1 MTPARGDRHGRA
13 AQAICAARL
22 AGAPLGVLAEDA
34 RPRDEAEGYA
44 VQARLHELLGA
55 AGRGEV
61 VGHKIGCTTRV
72 MQTVLDIGHPCAGG
86 VLSSATQFGAGEF
99 RRADFVRPG
108 IECEI
113 AVRLG
118 ADLAPGGAP
127 FTRDSVAAAVEACLA
142 AIEVVD
148 DRYSDFRELGVPT
161 LVADDFFAAG
171 CVLGPPVTGWR
182 DFDLAAL
189 EAATAIDGVE
199 IGRGRGADVMGH
211 PLEALAWL
219 ANGMAGR
226 GRGLRRGQFVL
237 TGSIVAV
244 HWLAPGEAAAVEVE
258 GLGAVSAR
266 FD

>member
-1 MTPARGDRHGRA
+1 MIEIRDLYNSFKNVRA
-13 AQAICAARL
+13 LDGISL
-22 AGAPLGVLAEDA
+22 TAEDGQITGLIG
-34 RPRDEAEGYA
+34 PN
-44 VQARLHELLGA
+44 GA
-55 AGRGEV
+55 GQT
-61 VGHKIGCTTRV
+61 TTRRILY
-72 MQTVLDIGHPCAGG
+72 TVLGPDRG
-86 VLSSATQFGAGEF
+86 S
-99 RRADFVRPG
+99 
-108 IECEI
+108 
-113 AVRLG
+113 
-118 ADLAPGGAP
+118 
-127 FTRDSVAAAVEACLA
+127 AAVEACLA

-199 IGRGRGADVMGH
+199 IGRGHGADVMGH

-244 HWLAPGEAAAVEVE
+244 HWLAPGESAAVEVE
-258 GLGAVSAR
+258 GLGAVRVR